1 MALPLLELFS
11 QKKGLPCCRV
21 VPSSFSGRGRDKK
34 LSTEGTKEKLTEE
47 HRGVDVL
54 GWLDRFLG

>member
-1 MALPLLELFS
+1 MPGGPFVVFGAENR
-11 QKKGLPCCRV
+11 QKTQHR
-21 VPSSFSGRGRDKK
+21 
-34 LSTEGTKEKLTEE
+34 EHEEKLTEE